1 MGNKRIPVTVRNLW
15 HIHLLLDRWNL
26 TGKNVR
32 IILIS
37 SKRPYEIVNTV
48 EWDTFESPIALLYIP
63 CGAAWL
69 FGYVVN
75 NFFSK

>member
-1 MGNKRIPVTVRNLW
+1 MGNKRIPAVVRDLR
-15 HIHLLLDRWNL
+15 HLHLLLDCWCSAIE
-26 TGKNVR
+26 NVTML
-32 IILIS
+32 LIS